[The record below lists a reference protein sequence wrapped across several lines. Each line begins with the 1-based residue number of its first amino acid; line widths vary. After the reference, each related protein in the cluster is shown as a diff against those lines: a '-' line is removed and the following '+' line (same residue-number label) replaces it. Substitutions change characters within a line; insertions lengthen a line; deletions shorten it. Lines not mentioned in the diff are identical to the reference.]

1 MTKAIH
7 QARDADILKLV
18 GTGLSYDEVAKQA
31 GHAGVT
37 RNVVAS
43 VVRRLGD
50 QADHAKRQA
59 DLQAQLKALLAEGGP
74 FSATDLAA
82 RMDITPGAV
91 ARHLGF
97 LSLSGDAVRVG
108 KRKDIVMWGPR
119 GAQPLEPIVP
129 EGVWTEP
136 EVAKLRELAADDVSS
151 RDAAVKLG
159 RSLYATRRKAW
170 ALGIV
175 FSAPMP
181 KPPKHEPRAGA
192 FGNPTLTPAP
202 AQSIRT
208 DPANG
213 ESKALRDLQDG
224 ECRWPLDAPDGHSE
238 TFLFCAAPIDGPAW
252 PGCYCAHHRRVM
264 RGVGT
269 ESERSAHRVLERAA

>member
-1 MTKAIH
+1 MTKPTH
-7 QARDADILKLV
+7 QERDARILDLRE
-18 GTGLSYDEVAKQA
+18 TGLSFDEIAVQV
-31 GHAGVT
+31 GVT
-37 RNVVAS
+37 RNVIAS
-43 VVRRLGD
+43 VLRRLE
-50 QADHAKRQA
+50 DHEKNAARQA
-59 DLQAQLKALLAEGGP
+59 EIQDQLKAILAENAP
-74 FSATDLAA
+74 LTAADLGARIGILAGAA
-82 RMDITPGAV
+82 
-91 ARHLGF
+91 ARHLG
-97 LSLSGDAVRVG
+97 LLAKVGDAVRVG

-175 FSAPMP
+175 FSAPTP

-202 AQSIRT
+202 AQTIRP
-208 DPANG
+208 DPANC